1 MSRLLNVE
9 SNLIHLKSIFENP
22 LYKKLV
28 MLMYILSFPLL
39 EIFRACLSTKF
50 EEMLYTSVNTVYG
63 DGALSFL
70 SYISKYCQN
79 FKTK

>member
-39 EIFRACLSTKF
+39 EMFRACLNTKF
-50 EEMLYTSVNTVYG
+50 VEMLYTS
-63 DGALSFL
+63 LQLCLFL
-70 SYISKYCQN
+70 SYISKYFPN